1 MQAEAKANFDC
12 RLCAGTDLRLYHT
25 MGNDGRFRYYQC
37 ANCKLVNYDLSTGLG
52 QEQFT
57 VLDKDPTDDS
67 DPWNL
72 QKDQSF
78 AFVERYLPE
87 PGAMLDIGS
96 GSGRLMYVARRTGWR
111 VKGLEL
117 SEEMAEF
124 VRNKLGEDVVVANFL
139 EVEPGEIFDTA
150 FDLVSLR
157 HVLEHL
163 PDCLL
168 AMRKLHALLVP
179 GGHVLIEIPNVE
191 SISKKFKRFLSDS
204 GLRKARYPKDLVI
217 GHANEFCRESFDFL
231 LSETGFELVRWET
244 YSKKPLSNFLYNYV
258 HVGSSARALIRAATA
273 ATH

>member
-1 MQAEAKANFDC
+1 
-12 RLCAGTDLRLYHT
+12 
-25 MGNDGRFRYYQC
+25 MGNEEQFRYFQC

-57 VLDKDPTDDS
+57 VLDKDPKDDS

-78 AFVERYLPE
+78 EFVTRYLDDV
-87 PGAMLDIGS
+87 GSMLDIGC
-96 GSGRLMYVARRTGWR
+96 GSGRLMYVARRAGWR

-117 SEEMAEF
+117 SEAMAEF
-124 VRNKLGEDVVVANFL
+124 VRRELGEDVVVADFL
-139 EVEPGEIFDTA
+139 EVEPREISPSA

-168 AMRKLHALLVP
+168 AMRKLRALLVP

-191 SISKKFKRFLSDS
+191 SISKKVKRFLSGT
-204 GLRKARYPKDLVI
+204 GLRRTRYPDDLVI
-217 GHANEFCRESFDFL
+217 GHANEFCRESFEHL
-231 LSETGFELVRWET
+231 LRETGFSLVRWET
-244 YSKKPLSNFLYNYV
+244 YSKKPLSNFIYNHV
-258 HVGSSARALIRAATA
+258 HVGSSARALIRNTGSAST
-273 ATH
+273 TESEIS

>member
-1 MQAEAKANFDC
+1 MRSDSPTADFPC
-12 RLCAGTDLRLYHT
+12 RLCGGADLRLYHT
-25 MGNDGRFRYYQC
+25 MGNQEQFRYFQC
-37 ANCKLVNYDLSTGLG
+37 SDCKLVNYDLSTGLG

-78 AFVERYLPE
+78 EFVTRYLR
-87 PGAMLDIGS
+87 GVGSMLDIGC
-96 GSGRLMYVARRTGWR
+96 GSGRLMYVARRAGWR

-124 VRNKLGEDVVVANFL
+124 VRRRLGEDVVVADFL
-139 EVEPGEIFDTA
+139 EVELREISESA
-150 FDLVSLR
+150 FDLISLR

-168 AMRKLHALLVP
+168 AMRKLRALLVP

-191 SISKKFKRFLSDS
+191 SISKKVKRFLVGA
-204 GLRKARYPKDLVI
+204 GLRRARYSDDLVI
-217 GHANEFCRESFDFL
+217 GHANEFCRESFEYL
-231 LSETGFELVRWET
+231 LHETGFSLVRWET
-244 YSKKPLSNFLYNYV
+244 YSKKPLSNYIYNHL
-258 HVGSSARALIRAATA
+258 HVGSSARALIRSTG
-273 ATH
+273 